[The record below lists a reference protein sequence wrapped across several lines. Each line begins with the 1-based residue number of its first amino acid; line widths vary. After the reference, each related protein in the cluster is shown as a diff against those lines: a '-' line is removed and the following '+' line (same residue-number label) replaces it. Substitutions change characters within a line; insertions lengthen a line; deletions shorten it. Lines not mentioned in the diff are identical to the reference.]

1 MINENLMQIFIG
13 NPKKTKK
20 NESRLGQRSVEQVTR
35 REGEKKNPS
44 FFLWVLPLSHQEHS
58 DTIPL
63 STFKCIFSALILWA
77 KYLTTL

>member
-1 MINENLMQIFIG
+1 MGLGFICTISPLK
-13 NPKKTKK
+13 NKQ

-35 REGEKKNPS
+35 REGEKRNPS
-44 FFLWVLPLSHQEHS
+44 FFLGVLPLSHMEYS

-63 STFKCIFSALILWA
+63 STFECIFSVFILWA